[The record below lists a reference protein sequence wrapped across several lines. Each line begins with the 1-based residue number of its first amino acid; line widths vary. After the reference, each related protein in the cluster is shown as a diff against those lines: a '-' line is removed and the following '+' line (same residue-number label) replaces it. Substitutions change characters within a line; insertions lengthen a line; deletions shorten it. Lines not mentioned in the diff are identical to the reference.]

1 MRNPAAFVTMP
12 VPPEICR
19 PGHDLPIAEVWMN
32 AWATPWFLV
41 FVVGDMLK
49 DTVTAGWQ
57 NGLGSLGKR

>member
-1 MRNPAAFVTMP
+1 
-12 VPPEICR
+12 
-19 PGHDLPIAEVWMN
+19 MN
-32 AWATPWFLV
+32 AWAAPWFLV